1 MGEWRMVVP
10 SWPPGACVRT
20 LWGPGGLAPRGLRI
34 MISITAMKSFSNKRV
49 LFVLPAWRAV
59 EEMSVARQVLES
71 LSESPTV
78 PQNCPKR
85 LP

>member
-10 SWPPGACVRT
+10 SWLPGACVRRNVI
-20 LWGPGGLAPRGLRI
+20 P
-34 MISITAMKSFSNKRV
+34 ISTMNSFSNKQFFSV
-49 LFVLPAWRAV
+49 YLAWRAV

-71 LSESPTV
+71 LSGSPTM